1 MVDILIGT
9 GHEDNIAFIFSTKG
23 SPRIGF
29 LCFIILA
36 VVKQL
41 YSVYLFNRIL
51 LARIS
56 SWTYIMVVTE

>member
-1 MVDILIGT
+1 MRIILLS
-9 GHEDNIAFIFSTKG
+9 FSTKG

-29 LCFIILA
+29 FCFIILA

-56 SWTYIMVVTE
+56 SWTYIIVVAE